1 MNILPF
7 KYFASAGPSA
17 KIEQYHADY
26 HIHILVEDGTMTF
39 SDGKNEFRSGKND
52 VVIWQK
58 SNSIQNVRYSED
70 FKAEFFIASPTFVM
84 SNNPV
89 MTWATKG
96 FVLIRMN
103 PSMHLEG
110 DNLETIRDDF
120 SSIRKRFQ
128 SQQDMFKLDIIG
140 KLFSI
145 FLYDL
150 WKTYNSQLCE
160 SDVDDN
166 SAKIFLRFTA
176 FVQRDCKSDRLVSH
190 YADLLCITPKYLNQV
205 CIKVT
210 NTSASKWIAYYTN
223 YELIRLLDN
232 PDKTLADIAFEMNFS
247 SGSFF
252 TRYTKKHL
260 GVTPSEYRRKK
271 M

>member
-1 MNILPF
+1 M
-7 KYFASAGPSA
+7 A
-17 KIEQYHADY
+17 
-26 HIHILVEDGTMTF
+26 
-39 SDGKNEFRSGKND
+39 
-52 VVIWQK
+52 
-58 SNSIQNVRYSED
+58 
-70 FKAEFFIASPTFVM
+70 
-84 SNNPV
+84 NNPV
-89 MTWATKG
+89 MSWATKG
-96 FVLIRMN
+96 FVFIRMN

-110 DNLETIRDDF
+110 EDLETIRDDF
-120 SSIRKRFQ
+120 TEIGKRYR
-128 SQQDMFKLDIIG
+128 SGQDMFRLDILG
-140 KLFSI
+140 DLFSI

-150 WKTYNSQLCE
+150 WRTYHSLLCE

-166 SAKIFLRFTA
+166 SAKIFLRFA
-176 FVQRDCKSDRLVSH
+176 GFVQRDCKTERHVSH

-210 NTSASKWIAYYTN
+210 NTPASKWIAYYTN

-232 PDKTLADIAFEMNFS
+232 PDKTLADIAFELNFS
-247 SGSFF
+247 SSSFF